1 VRGRGSSRVK
11 TRAWFPVIIAFSPAV
26 LLPLVQNVVRPRV
39 HQPTA
44 LVLLLGSAPNLII
57 GFCFPFSILVRP
69 SAWTRRT
76 ADGLFA
82 LWCVLTLSVLIAAEY
97 LFPPGLNYFDPHDIV
112 ASIVGVALAIVV
124 FVAGLRTRLAFA
136 PTDSG

>member
-1 VRGRGSSRVK
+1 
-11 TRAWFPVIIAFSPAV
+11 VIIAFSPAV

-39 HQPTA
+39 HEPTA

-69 SAWTRRT
+69 SAWTRPT
-76 ADGLFA
+76 ADRLFA
-82 LWCVLTLSVLIAAEY
+82 LWCVFTLAALVAAEY
-97 LFPPGLNYFDPHDIV
+97 LLPPGLNYFDPRDIV
-112 ASIVGVALAIVV
+112 AS
-124 FVAGLRTRLAFA
+124 VAGVVLGIGLYVGMLRTRLAFA

>member
-1 VRGRGSSRVK
+1 MKAPR
-11 TRAWFPVIIAFSPAV
+11 WLPLIIAFSPAV

-39 HQPTA
+39 HHPTA
-44 LVLLLGSAPNLII
+44 FVLLLASAPNLII

-76 ADGLFA
+76 ADWLFA
-82 LWCVLTLSVLIAAEY
+82 LWCAFTLSVLVAVEY
-97 LFPPGLNYFDPHDIV
+97 LSPFGLNYFDPHDIV
-112 ASIVGVALAIVV
+112 ASIVGVALAIVLY
-124 FVAGLRTRLAFA
+124 VAVLRTRLAFA